1 MFLDVAH
8 EALQDASIETS
19 KDRSSNIGVFVGEA
33 HNSYKHATKP
43 CHGSSFERRYRS
55 LLDPNISTFTAF
67 HLNLNGPNVTINT
80 ACASSLVALDQGV
93 NSIRAKE
100 CDAALV
106 GGVSIVFPQV
116 GGYYTSEG
124 GVFSASGKCR
134 PLDASC
140 DGSVPS
146 DAVAAVVIKPLEA
159 AIEAKDYIYSVIE
172 GQAVGTDGS
181 TDKPGFTVPSAT
193 GQAAT
198 VLRAMRNGNVQPE
211 LIRYVEMH
219 GSGTPIGDAMEVQG
233 LASAFGTIRK
243 EQSLNLLSTTSIAL
257 GSNKGN
263 FGNTEAASGLLSL
276 LKVSLAV
283 SQGVVP
289 PLETWSAPNALID
302 FDDVGFYPLTT
313 HLKLD
318 TEDRIGVTAIGLGG
332 TNAHCILASPAAYG
346 VSRQPRVPRETNE
359 LRRRDRKILMAPEL
373 RGTPWPGC
381 ELGAGGETSESTIR
395 EG

>member
-80 ACASSLVALDQGV
+80 ACASSLVALNQGV

-100 CDAALV
+100 CDVALV
-106 GGVSIVFPQV
+106 GGVSIVFPSKL
-116 GGYYTSEG
+116 GGITRVKVAYSLP
-124 GVFSASGKCR
+124 VANAVHWMR
-134 PLDASC
+134 AAM
-140 DGSVPS
+140 GSVPS
-146 DAVAAVVIKPLEA
+146 DAVAAVVIKPLET
-159 AIEAKDYIYSVIE
+159 AIEAKGYIYSVIE

-211 LIRYVEMH
+211 IDQVCGDTWQRNTSWRRY
-219 GSGTPIGDAMEVQG
+219 
-233 LASAFGTIRK
+233 
-243 EQSLNLLSTTSIAL
+243 
-257 GSNKGN
+257 
-263 FGNTEAASGLLSL
+263 
-276 LKVSLAV
+276 
-283 SQGVVP
+283 
-289 PLETWSAPNALID
+289 
-302 FDDVGFYPLTT
+302 
-313 HLKLD
+313 
-318 TEDRIGVTAIGLGG
+318 GG
-332 TNAHCILASPAAYG
+332 P
-346 VSRQPRVPRETNE
+346 
-359 LRRRDRKILMAPEL
+359 MA
-373 RGTPWPGC
+373 
-381 ELGAGGETSESTIR
+381 
-395 EG
+395 